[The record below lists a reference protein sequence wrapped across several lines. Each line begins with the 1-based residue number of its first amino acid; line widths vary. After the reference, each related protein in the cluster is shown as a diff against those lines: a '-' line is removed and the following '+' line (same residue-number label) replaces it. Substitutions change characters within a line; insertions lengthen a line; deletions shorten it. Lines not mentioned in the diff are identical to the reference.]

1 VSAEPGA
8 GQFTSPKAKRFQTV
22 FPKACQAVVKAL
34 GAKPFHVRGPLN
46 TSVLDAT
53 MIAVLEANGS
63 VPDDFKVQYRKLN
76 ADEDFQEKIRV
87 STTDTVTVRTR
98 IRSAKKYLKL

>member
-1 VSAEPGA
+1 
-8 GQFTSPKAKRFQTV
+8 
-22 FPKACQAVVKAL
+22 
-34 GAKPFHVRGPLN
+34 
-46 TSVLDAT
+46 